1 MKKRASTTSESAE
14 SVETPTKRRS
24 IQPTRKLSKIKVGEP
39 VSAVELQCVYIDLSK
54 PKKSNHWISKIVG
67 ADQDGNFATVCAWA
81 EYSERLLDNGAM
93 KKGKFYRFEN
103 LAAEKQEEE
112 YNIGNMPY
120 QLAFKAAA
128 CVNLIEEDP
137 FGDMQKRFYE
147 AVSNKFMIN
156 ATVFKPRKWDDASAN
171 ELIDLEGNIQ
181 TVGHVYNYK
190 KEGYPQCSL
199 DVACVFGKHNVN
211 VTFWNGF
218 AGLFQSI
225 LQGSEGFVVQWQ
237 NVVVDDKLRKVTYTM
252 RSKFKLI
259 KCEEMKFAKSL
270 RQFAEIGC
278 GNVKSDFRLKALTL
292 PASSAA
298 GICNVIATDGQFK
311 ALIQFGF
318 DSDMDIGDEFVV
330 KLSVVKVKGDLLCI
344 VVNEPDGVEVFED
357 EQMSE
362 EFDIDELEYPP
373 L

>member
-54 PKKSNHWISKIVG
+54 PKKSNQWISKIVG
-67 ADQDGNFATVCAWA
+67 ADLDGNFATVFAWA
-81 EYSERLLDNGAM
+81 ENSERLLDNGQM

-103 LAAEKQEEE
+103 LVAEKQEEE
-112 YNIGNMPY
+112 YNMGNVPY
-120 QLAFKAAA
+120 QLGFKASA
-128 CVNLIEEDP
+128 CMKHINEDP
-137 FGDMQKRFYE
+137 FASMQKRFYE
-147 AVSNKFMIN
+147 AVINKFVIN
-156 ATVFKPRKWDDASAN
+156 ATLFKPRKWDDASGN
-171 ELIDLEGNIQ
+171 DLIDLEGIIQ

-190 KEGYPQCSL
+190 KEGYAQCSL
-199 DVACVFGKHNVN
+199 DVACVFGKHSVN

-218 AGLFQSI
+218 AGLFHSI
-225 LQGSEGFVVQWQ
+225 LQGSEGFAVQLQ

-252 RSKFKLI
+252 RSRFKLI
-259 KCEEMKFAKSL
+259 KSEEIKVSKSL
-270 RQFAEIGC
+270 RQFAEFGC

-344 VVNEPDGVEVFED
+344 VVNEPDNVEVFED
-357 EQMSE
+357 QKMSE

-373 L
+373 V